1 MGLSSNHLT
10 RSFEDFAKDA
20 VKSSV
25 VSETAYVLV
34 SLRNLQFFII

>member
-10 RSFEDFAKDA
+10 RSFEDFFKDA
-20 VKSSV
+20 IKSSV

-34 SLRNLQFFII
+34 SSA